1 MGMRLTEI
9 PQLRSAT
16 PDEKIEL
23 IDEIWASIPAELVV
37 TPESHIAELNRRMAR
52 VEQDPG
58 KALTPEEARA
68 RLRTRT
74 GL

>member
-1 MGMRLTEI
+1 MHLTEI

-23 IDEIWASIPAELVV
+23 IDELWASIP
-37 TPESHIAELNRRMAR
+37 PESVATPDSHLAELNRRMAR
-52 VEQDPG
+52 LEQESG

-68 RLRTRT
+68 RLRART

>member
-1 MGMRLTEI
+1 MHLTEI

-23 IDEIWASIPAELVV
+23 IDELWASIPAESV
-37 TPESHIAELNRRMAR
+37 TTPDSHIAELNRRMAR
-52 VEQDPG
+52 ADAVPG
-58 KALTPEEARA
+58 KALTPEEARS
-68 RLRTRT
+68 RLRART

>member
-1 MGMRLTEI
+1 MHLTEI

-16 PDEKIEL
+16 PEEKIEL
-23 IDEIWASIPAELVV
+23 IDEIWASIPAESVT

-52 VEQDPG
+52 VEEEPG
-58 KALTPEEARA
+58 KVLTPDEARA
-68 RLRTRT
+68 RLRART